1 MNHIH
6 IQHHKTPHGEF
17 ILGSFQNKLCLLD
30 SYYRKNRERI
40 DRRLKTSLNAEFIE
54 NNNRLL
60 IETRQQIDDYF
71 IGLRQSFSLPLL
83 MVGTDFQKTVWQ
95 ALCQISYGETISYQ
109 QLAQRI
115 GHEKAVRAVA
125 NANAANALGL
135 VIPCHRVINSNGD
148 LGGYAGGLAL
158 KKHLLQLEQ
167 QKL

>member
-1 MNHIH
+1 M
-6 IQHHKTPHGEF
+6 
-17 ILGSFQNKLCLLD
+17 
-30 SYYRKNRERI
+30 
-40 DRRLKTSLNAEFIE
+40 KTSLNADFIE
-54 NNNRLL
+54 KNNPLL
-60 IETRQQIDDYF
+60 IEARQQINDYF

-95 ALCQISYGETISYQ
+95 TLCTIHYGKTMSYQ
-109 QLAQRI
+109 ALALQI
-115 GHEKAVRAVA
+115 GHKKAVRAVA

-167 QKL
+167 THL

>member
-1 MNHIH
+1 MNYIN
-6 IQHHKTPHGEF
+6 IQFHKTPYGEF
-17 ILGSFQNKLCLLD
+17 ILGSFQDKLCLLD
-30 SYYRKNRERI
+30 AYHRKKREQI
-40 DRRLKTSLNAEFIE
+40 DKRLKTSLNADFIE
-54 NNNRLL
+54 KNNPLL
-60 IETRQQIDDYF
+60 IEARQQINDYF

-95 ALCQISYGETISYQ
+95 TLCTIHYGKTMSYQ
-109 QLAQRI
+109 ALALQI
-115 GHEKAVRAVA
+115 GHKKAVRAVA

-167 QKL
+167 THL